1 MQKKIFKLFFF
12 IRFIFCIFYIDIIGI
27 YIFFPSNYSNLQSL
41 GFNKKGLCL
50 LNQEKFDEAI
60 ICFDKSIELVAYA
73 LYELSNMKKLLI
85 GVINQSIWNQMNQ
98 THII

>member
-1 MQKKIFKLFFF
+1 
-12 IRFIFCIFYIDIIGI
+12 
-27 YIFFPSNYSNLQSL
+27 
-41 GFNKKGLCL
+41 L

-85 GVINQSIWNQMNQ
+85 GVINQSIWNQMN
-98 THII
+98 